1 MNLPP
6 ATRLASGVTR
16 TERHAGRRPV
26 LSGGRVRVG
35 LGIGWSTDMAQ
46 LREMAAAAGRDP
58 AAMEVV
64 VRATIDVTPRPLGA
78 DRWTFSGSLDQP
90 TTDIDAARALGVQE
104 GFFDPTVSPA
114 GETADL
120 CLACMARIR
129 KRC

>member
-1 MNLPP
+1 M
-6 ATRLASGVTR
+6 
-16 TERHAGRRPV
+16 

-90 TTDIDAARALGVQE
+90 KTDIDAVRALGVQE